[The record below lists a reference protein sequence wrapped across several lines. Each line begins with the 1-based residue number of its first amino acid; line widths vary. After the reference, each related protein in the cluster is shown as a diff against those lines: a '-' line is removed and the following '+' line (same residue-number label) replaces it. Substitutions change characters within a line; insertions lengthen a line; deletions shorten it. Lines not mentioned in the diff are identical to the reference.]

1 MKRLTLI
8 GTCEITNDIIP
19 VFGVIDVVEGTVSV
33 AAAVPPAQLVVLPLA
48 LVVARGR
55 SHTYALLRPAE

>member
-1 MKRLTLI
+1 MVFQVDFRSNFSRLN
-8 GTCEITNDIIP
+8 CIP
-19 VFGVIDVVEGTVSV
+19 GLGVIDVIDGAVSV

-55 SHTYALLRPAE
+55 SHADALL